1 MSDVFSQQQIIA
13 FEHSFRRAVNAVK
26 AGVVSGSTVRKS
38 PFSFGGQ
45 TLLTTITIGRPAE
58 KPLFYEFWQKEGTS
72 EHVLD
77 SPITVK
83 GSTIINSSGETSGQ
97 KTFLAFILKMNKGG
111 LKYSGAASGTGQL
124 AKLNRIYLDKAI
136 EEFWKH
142 LEHEPYEGL
151 GWRLSAH
158 KGWAYITRR
167 TRAGKFFKEVA
178 VLSAEMPGRKIIE
191 YSPPGT
197 RGSRRLDYAEVQKL
211 GIPGEIYASFRKKL
225 DSEGIWQ
232 DLLKIWEEH
241 GRMGGAP
248 LSVWENG
255 VGAKHFGKPQ
265 IFYP

>member
-1 MSDVFSQQQIIA
+1 MPDVFSQQQIIA

-38 PFSFGGQ
+38 PFSFNGQ

-58 KPLFYEFWQKEGTS
+58 KPLLYEFWQKEGTA
-72 EHVLD
+72 EHILD

-83 GSTIINSSGETSGQ
+83 GATIVNASGETGGQ
-97 KTFLAFILKMNKGG
+97 KTFLAFITKMNKGG
-111 LKYSGAASGTGQL
+111 LKYSGAASGTGRL
-124 AKLNRIYLDKAI
+124 AKLNRIYLDMAI
-136 EEFWKH
+136 EEFWKR

-151 GWRLSAH
+151 GWRLTPY
-158 KGWAYITRR
+158 KGWAYVNRR
-167 TRAGKFFKEVA
+167 TRTGKDFNKEVA

-191 YSPPGT
+191 YNPAGT
-197 RGSRRLDYAEVQKL
+197 RRLTYDEVQKL

-225 DSEGIWQ
+225 DSESVWQ
-232 DLLKIWEEH
+232 DLLVIWQDR
-241 GRMGGAP
+241 GSKGSV
-248 LSVWENG
+248 SVWEDG